1 MILQNDYMEFP
12 SKYITK
18 KELTHFCVDSFFGI
32 TIFEIYV
39 YFYYFKYDIIQYNN
53 ISYGGNFLEIFVI
66 LILVI
71 AVILNFYEIKN
82 LKDRNRDL
90 EIRINM
96 LLKDTGKEELS
107 TLYVSNE
114 LRDKLLDLKNNGKFV
129 EAVKLLRQST
139 TYDLIG
145 AKDYIEN
152 LK

>member
-1 MILQNDYMEFP
+1 M
-12 SKYITK
+12 
-18 KELTHFCVDSFFGI
+18 
-32 TIFEIYV
+32 
-39 YFYYFKYDIIQYNN
+39 
-53 ISYGGNFLEIFVI
+53 EIFVI
-66 LILVI
+66 LVLVI
-71 AVILNFYEIKN
+71 AVILNCYEIKN

-107 TLYVSNE
+107 TLYVSSE
-114 LRDKLLDLKNNGKFV
+114 LREKLLELKNNGKFV

-139 TYDLIG
+139 TYDLVG